1 MIYSLIISL
10 FLTIILELSSSLILG
25 IKSKNDILVC
35 ILVNTFTNPLV
46 VFIANLVI
54 IYGNQ
59 TLYNIV
65 ITILEISVVFVEFKL
80 YKDCLKE
87 YKKSPFVLSLINNVF
102 SYSMGFIVNRFI

>member
-10 FLTIILELSSSLILG
+10 FLTIILELFSSLILG
-25 IKSKNDILVC
+25 IRSKNDILVC

-46 VFIANLVI
+46 VFIANLII
-54 IYGNQ
+54 IYGNP

-65 ITILEISVVFVEFKL
+65 ITLLEISVVFVEFKL

-102 SYSMGFIVNRFI
+102 SYSMGLIINKFL